1 MSCYTKKADLIDGE
15 KKRDGIKHATEFPL
29 VALTIG
35 GDIKKGFFDS
45 VKKPNPRPMQL
56 GLGRLGCKCN
66 KILSVCTK
74 VIDKEASEGAGIDII
89 VNPNP
94 KEISRNKKN
103 IFGVCYWSTRC
114 LYSKHD

>member
-1 MSCYTKKADLIDGE
+1 MPDLIDGE
-15 KKRDGIKHATEFPL
+15 KKRDGIKYATEFPL

-103 IFGVCYWSTRC
+103 IFRVCYRSTRC
-114 LYSKHD
+114 LYSNHKKK

>member
-1 MSCYTKKADLIDGE
+1 MKV
-15 KKRDGIKHATEFPL
+15 H
-29 VALTIG
+29 
-35 GDIKKGFFDS
+35 
-45 VKKPNPRPMQL
+45 
-56 GLGRLGCKCN
+56 

-103 IFGVCYWSTRC
+103 IFRRIAKARKTYRLEEQYWV
-114 LYSKHD
+114 

>member
-1 MSCYTKKADLIDGE
+1 M
-15 KKRDGIKHATEFPL
+15 
-29 VALTIG
+29 ALTIG

-74 VIDKEASEGAGIDII
+74 VIDKEASEGAYIDII

-94 KEISRNKKN
+94 KEISRTRK
-103 IFGVCYWSTRC
+103 IFLGFVIGQ
-114 LYSKHD
+114 HDAYILGMINNR